1 VGAVVGPSLGGLL
14 SRPCAPGGLLA
25 GTAACTRTDAPLRHL
40 PYLLPCSACAAF
52 CAVAGLLAWRM
63 PETMAPRAP
72 AGAPKGKG
80 AAAPNA
86 PPPPLKGGEYE
97 PLSVDAEEGDMAP
110 LLQQRCV
117 DGKDVEL
124 LPVAESRAD
133 AGSAAPA
140 SQPQPEAADAAPAG
154 KRWFRNQQCV
164 LTLLGYGAS
173 LLALVTM
180 PWGCSNVLALF

>member
-1 VGAVVGPSLGGLL
+1 MVGPSLGGLL

-25 GTAACTRTDAPLRHL
+25 GAAACTRTDAPLRHL

-63 PETMAPRAP
+63 PETMAPRSP
-72 AGAPKGKG
+72 AGAQKANG
-80 AAAPNA
+80 AAAPLA
-86 PPPPLKGGEYE
+86 PPLALKGGEYE
-97 PLSVDAEEGDMAP
+97 PLSADAEEGDVAP
-110 LLQQRCV
+110 LLPQRCA

-124 LPVAESRAD
+124 LPVAD
-133 AGSAAPA
+133 AQHDAASAAPV
-140 SQPQPEAADAAPAG
+140 SQPQQPPQAGDAALGG

-173 LLALVTM
+173 LPRFARSV
-180 PWGCSNVLALF
+180 CSPLFF